1 MDLLILLLLI
11 LVNGALAM
19 SEIALVTARRARL
32 TRLAEEGDRGAI
44 VAIRL
49 GEDPTRFLSAIQI
62 GITSIGILSGI
73 VGESALAVPVAG
85 WLQALGLARETSVLT
100 ATLLVVA
107 TITYVAIVVGELV
120 PKRLGQIDPEG
131 TARLVARPMNALA
144 IATRP
149 FVILLTWSTGAL
161 LRLLGQREQGAP
173 QVTEDEIHALLQE
186 GSDAGVI
193 ERSEHEL
200 VRNVFRLDDRQI
212 GSLMVPRGEIAWLD
226 LSQPLEE
233 NLKRIAGCSH
243 SRFPVCRGGLDEV
256 VGVAAM
262 KQLFGQSLSGN
273 GIDLTAGLEPA
284 VYVPDSLDGIEL
296 LEQFRETGTH
306 MVFVIDEYGELLG
319 LVTMQDVLEA
329 VTGEFQTDDPADSW
343 AVVRDDGS
351 WLLDGL
357 IPVPELKDRLG
368 LKTVPE
374 EDKGRY
380 HTLSGMIL
388 WLLGRL
394 PQTADWVDWE
404 GWRLEIVDMDGRR
417 IDKVLATRVADGDAT
432 QTAEEG
438 SEPKPETGGDTQSP
452 PGPSARIPGTD

>member
-1 MDLLILLLLI
+1 
-11 LVNGALAM
+11 
-19 SEIALVTARRARL
+19 
-32 TRLAEEGDRGAI
+32 
-44 VAIRL
+44 
-49 GEDPTRFLSAIQI
+49 
-62 GITSIGILSGI
+62 
-73 VGESALAVPVAG
+73 
-85 WLQALGLARETSVLT
+85 
-100 ATLLVVA
+100 
-107 TITYVAIVVGELV
+107 
-120 PKRLGQIDPEG
+120 
-131 TARLVARPMNALA
+131 
-144 IATRP
+144 
-149 FVILLTWSTGAL
+149 
-161 LRLLGQREQGAP
+161 
-173 QVTEDEIHALLQE
+173 
-186 GSDAGVI
+186 VI
-193 ERSEHEL
+193 ERSEHDL

-226 LSQPLEE
+226 LNLPLEE

-243 SRFPVCRGGLDEV
+243 SRFPVGRGGLDDI

-273 GIDLTAGLEPA
+273 GIDLAAGLEAA
-284 VYVPDSLDGIEL
+284 VYVPESLDGIEL

-329 VTGEFQTDDPADSW
+329 VTGEFQTNDPADSW
-343 AVVRDDGS
+343 AVAREDGS

-368 LKTVPE
+368 LKSVPE

-394 PQTADWVDWE
+394 PQTGDWADWE

-417 IDKVLATRVADGDAT
+417 IDKVLASRVAEVESA
-432 QTAEEG
+432 QTPEEG
-438 SEPKPETGGDTQSP
+438 SEPKPETDRDTDAEALP
-452 PGPSARIPGTD
+452 EIPARTPGAG